1 MHLIYS
7 FGKRHNVKKE
17 IKLHMVDDGLQMIDK
32 DCRIYQLY
40 FYVNLFNLLKKSSI
54 INEKRLN
61 KNTIEK
67 LLNEILSID
76 KQNNEN
82 KIESFIEENNIK
94 KY

>member
-17 IKLHMVDDGLQMIDK
+17 IKLHMVDDGLQMTDK
-32 DCRIYQLY
+32 DCRTYQLY
-40 FYVNLFNLLKKSSI
+40 FYVNLFNLLKKCSI